1 MHLPVILNSE
11 IVFQESFIKIERDL
25 LQIDSFPSYHYY
37 TLRTYPA
44 AVAILATTP
53 SGEFVLTHEYRHPT
67 GQVLLGCP
75 GGYIDG
81 DEHPTEAARRELL
94 EETGY
99 EAHTYTI
106 IGSAFPFTGFSGQK
120 TIYILATEALPAA
133 TQKLESSEVISPLRL
148 TPHALTTQIKEGV
161 ATDGTLCTAL
171 YFYSLAKHV

>member
-1 MHLPVILNSE
+1 MHLPIVLNSE
-11 IVFQESFIKIERDL
+11 IVFHESFIKMERDL
-25 LQIDSFPSYHYY
+25 LQIESLPPYHYY

-44 AVAILATTP
+44 SVAILATTP

-67 GQVLLGCP
+67 GQVLLACP

-81 DEHPTEAARRELL
+81 DEHPIDAAKRELL

-99 EAHTYTI
+99 EANSYNI

-120 TIYILATEALPAA
+120 TIYILAKDAHPAT
-133 TQKLESSEVISPLRL
+133 TQKLESSEVISPLLL
-148 TPHALTTQIKEGV
+148 TPQELTTQMKEGV

-171 YFYSLAKHV
+171 YFYSLTKT